1 MFDLFVDKDQID
13 KTRELLKDFLFLP
26 SSLENACELLDEFSK
41 IMGKDGIDPQAEVD
55 GYVFKLLG
63 SKELKTIAMKC
74 LNQSR
79 YMETRK
85 ITFDMFEDESMRPL
99 YIPALA
105 NSLKINLSPFLS
117 GVLTLLPANFE
128 KIATDIL
135 KQKQILGLETT
146 PSS

>member
-1 MFDLFVDKDQID
+1 MFDSFVDKDQVD

-26 SSLENACELLDEFSK
+26 SSLENACALLDEFSK
-41 IMGKDGIDPQAEVD
+41 IMGKDGIDLQAD
-55 GYVFKLLG
+55 TNSYIFKLLG
-63 SKELKTIAMKC
+63 SKELKAIAMKC

-85 ITFDMFEDESMRPL
+85 ITLEMFEEESMRPL
-99 YIPALA
+99 YIPVLA

-117 GVLTLLPANFE
+117 GIYTMLPANFE
-128 KIATDIL
+128 EIITDIL
-135 KQKQILGLETT
+135 KQKQTLGLEVT